1 MAMRDYKYND
11 YECICGLGGRD
22 ITIDSINAY
31 LDTVRDGTANHLHFL
46 DLNQELIDAELK
58 RQQENRRSGPIP
70 ENMIRDITSMMSKGG
85 AR

>member
-1 MAMRDYKYND
+1 MAMRGHTYTD
-11 YECICGLGGRD
+11 YECIAGLGGRD

-31 LDTVRDGTANHLHFL
+31 LDTVRDGTADHLHFL
-46 DLNQELIDAELK
+46 DLNHDLIDGELK

-70 ENMIRDITSMMSKGG
+70 ENMIRDITSMMTKGG